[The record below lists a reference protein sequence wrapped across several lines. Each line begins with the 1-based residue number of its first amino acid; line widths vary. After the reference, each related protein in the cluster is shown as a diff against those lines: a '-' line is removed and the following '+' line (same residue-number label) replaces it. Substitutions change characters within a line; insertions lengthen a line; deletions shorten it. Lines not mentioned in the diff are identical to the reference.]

1 MYNGNP
7 LVMNQVLLHPSKV
20 TTDKLD
26 QFSKAKILIYKA
38 SLNQFFFFVRVSEFL
53 FYFFCKVLNSN
64 EVMKVLLHPSK
75 GTTNI
80 LLLFG

>member
-38 SLNQFFFFVRVSEFL
+38 SLNQFFFCQSFRVF
-53 FYFFCKVLNSN
+53 FYFFVRFWI
-64 EVMKVLLHPSK
+64 VMK
-75 GTTNI
+75 
-80 LLLFG
+80 

>member
-38 SLNQFFFFVRVSEFL
+38 SLNQFFFLSEFQSFYFIFFVRF
-53 FYFFCKVLNSN
+53 
-64 EVMKVLLHPSK
+64 
-75 GTTNI
+75 
-80 LLLFG
+80 